1 MKLHNLIFIF
11 WIVLNSLWYSLLLLF
26 IFFRVLYKNGEN
38 ISGNKATVLSN
49 WRGQELS
56 SSVVHEAGYPSSSSM
71 VLKAWVIHGESIKM
85 FVLILMKEQH
95 SIRLDELA
103 GLGGVQTD
111 KTQIFLFHISFFR
124 LLSEGT
130 TQIHSKSS
138 CFT

>member
-1 MKLHNLIFIF
+1 MAEQGCHIFKILAMKLHNLMFIF
-11 WIVLNSLWYSLLLLF
+11 WIVLNSLWCTLLLLF

-56 SSVVHEAGYPSSSSM
+56 SSVVHEVGYPSSSSM

-103 GLGGVQTD
+103 GEGGANRQNTN
-111 KTQIFLFHISFFR
+111 FLVPYISF
-124 LLSEGT
+124 
-130 TQIHSKSS
+130 
-138 CFT
+138 